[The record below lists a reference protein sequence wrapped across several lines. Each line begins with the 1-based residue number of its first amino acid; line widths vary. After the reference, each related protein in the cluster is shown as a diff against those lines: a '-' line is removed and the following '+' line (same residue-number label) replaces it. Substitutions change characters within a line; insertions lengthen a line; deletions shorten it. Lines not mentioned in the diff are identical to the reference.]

1 MIMKKILLAFDGS
14 KTSEKA
20 LKKTLIIAEKF
31 DSSVTVISVIP
42 ELYLTELMEV
52 DRERI
57 LKTITDETEKVLQKI
72 KMKAK
77 KIKPIKTVIIQG
89 NPAEE
94 IIKKAGSIKSD
105 LIITGSH
112 GRHGA
117 RRFLLGSVSSKIVEY
132 APCAVLVVK

>member
-20 LKKTLIIAEKF
+20 LKKTLIISEKF